1 MSPSRPDT
9 TDMIVLHNAFRR
21 EFGLLPALVAGV
33 APGDRDRARTVV
45 EHLDTELT
53 ALHDHHEGE
62 DLILWPA
69 LLQTPGPDPDLV
81 HTMQTQHD
89 QLDAL
94 LDTAR
99 TARNAWLAGLDAG
112 QRAALVDAL
121 TGIAPALS
129 EHLDLEE
136 SRILPLVERY
146 LTEEDWQRL
155 ADESRRRL
163 PSDPRRQLVLLGI
176 LLEDADRDQQRVI
189 YSEMPVAARLVWRS
203 AGQPLYRRY
212 VHRLR
217 GPLEAGGAGG
227 DR

>member
-1 MSPSRPDT
+1 MPSRPDT
-9 TDMIVLHNAFRR
+9 TDMIVLHTAFRR
-21 EFGLLPALVAGV
+21 EFGLLPALVADV
-33 APGDRDRARTVV
+33 APGDRGRAHTVV
-45 EHLDTELT
+45 EHLNMELT

-94 LDTAR
+94 LDRAR
-99 TARNAWLAGLDAG
+99 TARDAWCAGLDAAE
-112 QRAALVDAL
+112 RASLVDAL
-121 TGIAPALS
+121 TRIEPALS

-146 LTEEDWQRL
+146 LTQEHWARL

-163 PSDPRRQLVLLGI
+163 PSSPRRQLVLLGI
-176 LLEDADRDQQRVI
+176 LLEDADHDQRQVI
-189 YSEMPVAARLVWRS
+189 YSEMPRAARLVWRS
-203 AGQPLYRRY
+203 AGRPLYRRY

-217 GPLEAGGAGG
+217 GPVSSA
-227 DR
+227 R